1 MKPDIKFPAVIM
13 VLVLVAC
20 AQTTATKSTSAE
32 KEETRQTAS
41 AGSTSSSQTAETEQ
55 QESQTVQQAAGQAHD
70 PEQSQRTHHPEP
82 GQRAEPKSGAA
93 TATEA
98 TVTPKTA
105 SRPTAA
111 TVSGAQKLEQKS
123 SSGQA
128 SAAESAEAKL
138 AQARENLRVSQETE
152 KRIAAGLEQLKES
165 GNASEETVRDY
176 ETYLKSVEAMTAE
189 NRKIVTQM
197 EAAYAKKS
205 AAETGSNQPPANE
218 LDEMADP
225 DIPEAQTMDEVAAL
239 DRQLDASLA
248 EFDGMLLKEMDRIR
262 TGSSKKLQDLAEE
275 AAEAA
280 KRLREQG
287 MDVSTAGAE
296 SSVESQ
302 PERQGAP
309 AAERETESTPGRKG
323 TDTTAVDGSRQG
335 APGPSSKDQ
344 RRTDYED
351 DDIVARQLR
360 EAAENETD
368 PELKEKLWKEYE
380 EYKKS
385 K

>member
-41 AGSTSSSQTAETEQ
+41 AGSTSSSETAETKQ
-55 QESQTVQQAAGQAHD
+55 PESQRVQQAVGQAHD
-70 PEQSQRTHHPEP
+70 PEQSPRTQHAEP
-82 GQRAEPKSGAA
+82 GQEAESKSGTASAAEA
-93 TATEA
+93 TAA
-98 TVTPKTA
+98 PKTA
-105 SRPTAA
+105 LGSTAA
-111 TVSGAQKLEQKS
+111 SVSEARRIEQKS

-128 SAAESAEAKL
+128 SAGESAEAKL
-138 AQARENLRVSQETE
+138 AQARENLRVSRETE

-165 GNASEETVRDY
+165 GNASEDAVRDY
-176 ETYLKSVEAMTAE
+176 ETYLKSVEAITAE
-189 NRKIVTQM
+189 NRKIVAQM
-197 EAAYAKKS
+197 ETAYAKKS
-205 AAETGSNQPPANE
+205 AAETGSNRPPANE
-218 LDEMADP
+218 LDKMADP
-225 DIPEAQTMDEVAAL
+225 DIPESQTMDEVAVL

-248 EFDGMLLKEMDRIR
+248 KFDGMLLKEMDRIR
-262 TGSSKKLQDLAEE
+262 AGSSKKLQALAEE

-287 MDVSTAGAE
+287 MDVSTTGSE

-302 PERQGAP
+302 PERQGEP
-309 AAERETESTPGRKG
+309 TSDRETESTPGRKG
-323 TDTTAVDGSRQG
+323 TETTAENGSRKG
-335 APGPSSKDQ
+335 AQGPSSKDQ

-368 PELKEKLWKEYE
+368 PELKKKLWKEYE

-385 K
+385 Q